1 MKKTRTV
8 IMAQRY
14 EQENWKM
21 RLLLYL
27 RFSNQFVALFAFLL
41 TEINESLQVA
51 LRSGSQTQLTFNVPF
66 PSDINNFKNTQLQ
79 TQSNK

>member
-8 IMAQRY
+8 ITERRY
-14 EQENWKM
+14 GQENWKM

-41 TEINESLQVA
+41 LTEINESLQVA
-51 LRSGSQTQLTFNVPF
+51 LRSGSQTQLTFNVF
-66 PSDINNFKNTQLQ
+66 SSFI
-79 TQSNK
+79 SVRG